1 MSNRLLEGCLEAS
14 RGGFQTRLYGL
25 LAVVLLALALGLA
38 ACGTRAPAAQPD
50 TVVFLIES
58 MPTNLDPRIGTDAE
72 SQYLDSLL
80 FSSLVQHDEKMNLV
94 PDLAASWETPDP
106 RTYMFHLRRD
116 ARFSNGEPVVA
127 ADVKYTFDSLLSG
140 AVESTKRNAFTM
152 VARVDAP
159 DDQTVVFHLR
169 QPFTPFL
176 WDLSRPAVGIV
187 PRPGTPGGAVNPAVD
202 PIGSGP
208 FRFVRA
214 VQDEEVVLERNP
226 YYFGPAPSIARVRF
240 RIVPDAT
247 TRALELRKGSA
258 DLALNSLT
266 PDMVVALSHAPGIAV
281 EDDPG
286 THLTYIAFNL
296 DDSILCHRR
305 VRQALAYAT
314 DRAELIQYLL
324 RGQARPA
331 LSLLPPNH
339 WAYDPNL
346 PRYDYDR
353 ARAERLLDAAGFPRR
368 ADGIRFHLTLKTSTD
383 ESARLLS
390 AALQDEWG
398 RVGVALELR
407 PLEFGSFYSDITHGS
422 FQLYTLRWVGANN
435 DPDIYRYAFDSRDF
449 PPAGANRGHY
459 RNLRLDALLDQ
470 ANATPSLDERRA
482 LYWQVQQIVAEDL
495 PYITLWYS
503 DNVCVHRTRIANIRL
518 DPSGNYDFLARVV
531 VR

>member
-1 MSNRLLEGCLEAS
+1 MNQDRT
-14 RGGFQTRLYGL
+14 TRCAAA
-25 LAVVLLALALGLA
+25 LAILLALGATLT
-38 ACGTRAPAAQPD
+38 ACGTRAPAAQPG

-58 MPTNLDPRIGTDAE
+58 MPTNLDPRIGTDAQ

-94 PDLAASWETPDP
+94 PDLAASWEVPDP
-106 RTYMFHLRRD
+106 RTYIFHLRHD
-116 ARFSNGEPVVA
+116 ARFSNGQPVVA

-140 AVESTKRNAFTM
+140 AVQSTKRNAFTM
-152 VARVDAP
+152 VERVDTP
-159 DDQTVVFHLR
+159 DDATIVFHLR

-176 WDLSRPAVGIV
+176 WDLSRPGIGIV
-187 PRPGTPGGAVNPAVD
+187 PRPGTSGGAANPAVE

-214 VQDEEVVLERNP
+214 VQDEEVILERNP
-226 YYFGPAPSIARVRF
+226 YYFGPAVSIERVRF
-240 RIVPDAT
+240 RVVPDAT
-247 TRALELRKGSA
+247 TRALELRKGTA
-258 DLALNSLT
+258 DIELNSLT
-266 PDMVVALSHAPGIAV
+266 PDTVVALAHAPGIAV

-286 THLTYIAFNL
+286 THLTYVAFNL
-296 DDSILCHRR
+296 DDPILRHRR

-314 DRAELIQYLL
+314 DRTTLIQYLL

-331 LSLLPPNH
+331 RSLLPLNH

-346 PRYDYDR
+346 PGYDYDPLL
-353 ARAERLLDAAGFPRR
+353 ADQLLDAAGFPR
-368 ADGIRFHLTLKTSTD
+368 GPGGMRFHLTLKTSTD

-390 AALQDEWG
+390 AALQDEWR
-398 RVGVALELR
+398 RVGVVLELR

-435 DPDIYRYAFDSRDF
+435 DPDIYRYVFDSRDF

-459 RNLRLDALLDQ
+459 RNPQLDALLDQ
-470 ANATPSLDERRA
+470 AQVALSLDVRRR
-482 LYWQVQQIVAEDL
+482 LYWQVQQIVADHL

-503 DNVCVHRTRIANIRL
+503 DNVCVYRTRVTNIRL
-518 DPSGNYDFLARVV
+518 DPAGNYDFLSRVAL
-531 VR
+531 R